1 MDELEMIEEWAWRF
15 RRYLLEDPV
24 TAQELGYSYGLS
36 SHQIAYAHTFL
47 RKELAAQAKIRAKK
61 RSRAG

>member
-1 MDELEMIEEWAWRF
+1 MDDLEIIEEWAWRF

-24 TAQELGYSYGLS
+24 TAQELGYSAGLS

-47 RKELAAQAKIRAKK
+47 KKKLKSLAKIRQAK
-61 RSRAG
+61 RGVS